1 MACAVGSVGIGSPS
15 ACCAAAGT
23 ALGSGAKRA
32 NAARPPAGGGYDSA
46 AREASC
52 EEGSTPS
59 GASARVGGGATLC
72 APSDAWPSAPLSASQ
87 KARRV
92 TSAAVRTAPGVTASS
107 SEAEPLSPKDG
118 TKTRLI
124 AVGPST
130 ARASAMVASIA
141 RGLCSSACG
150 GRSKSTAS
158 LSSVSAASRSAGWSA
173 YVRRT
178 PSSNTFCS
186 SEGDKSTRRS
196 FKTPS
201 AARDAAAASAKDA
214 SSTMC
219 ARIAAA
225 RSSAEASG
233 PRCSCWRARRQYV
246 AASRGLRRNNSL
258 VFASRGGV
266 AGRVD
271 GSESFFSEA
280 FFSGDAGGG
289 SALVSA
295 VFPAAFSAALSA
307 CASCEAPAAAF
318 CAAAA

>member
-1 MACAVGSVGIGSPS
+1 M
-15 ACCAAAGT
+15 
-23 ALGSGAKRA
+23 GSGAKRA

-52 EEGSTPS
+52 EDGSTPS
-59 GASARVGGGATLC
+59 GASVRVGGGATLC
-72 APSDAWPSAPLSASQ
+72 APSEAWPSAPLSASQ

-92 TSAAVRTAPGVTASS
+92 RSAAVRTAPGVTASS
-107 SEAEPLSPKDG
+107 SEAPEPKGG

-201 AARDAAAASAKDA
+201 AARDATAASAKAA
-214 SSTMC
+214 SSTTC

-246 AASRGLRRNNSL
+246 AASRGLRRNSSL

-271 GSESFFSEA
+271 GSESFFS
-280 FFSGDAGGG
+280 GDAGRG

-307 CASCEAPAAAF
+307 CASREAPAAAF